1 MSRRITIIIARENFV
16 NLIIAAE
23 VFEHLYSLI
32 NFIAKTARV
41 LKPGG
46 SKHRGQT
53 LKHRGQTLK
62 HRGQTL
68 AFVFSLLMDQLF
80 QDFFR
85 EFQQ

>member
-46 SKHRGQT
+46 K
-53 LKHRGQTLK
+53 
-62 HRGQTL
+62 
-68 AFVFSLLMDQLF
+68 LMLTGLMYPISATSAD
-80 QDFFR
+80 
-85 EFQQ
+85 